1 MNKSRIRLND
11 IPPEGKDFH
20 WDNASKELNEI
31 LKDLIQSEDFT
42 VKFSIRPMNHRD
54 FMMTGNIVTQ
64 SPESCSLCAMDFKF
78 PIRVAI
84 NEILIP
90 YQPEERTS
98 QYARV
103 NHVSDA
109 PDNGPQ
115 AVQYDENEQ
124 FDMGAY
130 VHEAIGLAIPFNPKP
145 ETKANGDCI
154 LCDLNQITHNFGFE
168 DKMETKKPESPFAVL
183 KNLKLQ

>member
-1 MNKSRIRLND
+1 MNKSRIRLTD

-20 WDNASKELNEI
+20 WDRSSRELNEI
-31 LKDLIQSEDFT
+31 LQDLIQNENYEVRFH
-42 VKFSIRPMNHRD
+42 IRPVNSRD
-54 FMMTGNIVTQ
+54 FFMSGSLRTQ

-78 PIRVAI
+78 PIQVKI

-90 YQPEERTS
+90 HQPQERTS

-109 PDNGPQ
+109 PDQGPQ
-115 AVQYDENEQ
+115 SLEYDENQ
-124 FDMGAY
+124 HFDMGAY
-130 VHEAIGLAIPFNPKP
+130 VHEAVALAIPFNPKP
-145 ETKANGDCI
+145 EAKPDGDCT
-154 LCDLNQITHNFGFE
+154 LCELNQLTHNFGFE
-168 DKMETKKPESPFAVL
+168 DTPKEEKPESPFAVL